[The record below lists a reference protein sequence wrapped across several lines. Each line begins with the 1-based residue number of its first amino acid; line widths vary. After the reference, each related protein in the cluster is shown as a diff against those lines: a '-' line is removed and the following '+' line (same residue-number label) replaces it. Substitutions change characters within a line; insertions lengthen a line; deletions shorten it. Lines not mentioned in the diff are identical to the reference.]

1 MILKQEWGAGLVMS
15 AAVAVATAS
24 MAAEPGPLSHDAA
37 IELFSASEAAAWNSA
52 QLKEPEDFKT
62 RDLRDE
68 NGVPT
73 CRSMPNNDADN
84 PKIRILA
91 PVLGKTLTAPLD
103 IDLQF
108 VPTASAPIRP
118 DTFRVCYVGMTTMDI
133 TKRITDRVSVS
144 EKGLHLAGAQLPHG
158 HHRLLMLIAD
168 SRGRLGRREAVFDIE

>member
-1 MILKQEWGAGLVMS
+1 MILKQEWGATLVMT

-24 MAAEPGPLSHDAA
+24 MAAEPAGL
-37 IELFSASEAAAWNSA
+37 ELFSASEAAAWNSP
-52 QLKEPEDFKT
+52 QPKQPDDFST

-68 NGVPT
+68 SGIPT

-118 DTFRVCYVGMTTMDI
+118 DTFRLCYVGLITMDI

-158 HHRLLMLIAD
+158 HHRLLLLIAD
-168 SRGRLGRREAVFDIE
+168 ERGRLGRREAVVDID

>member
-1 MILKQEWGAGLVMS
+1 
-15 AAVAVATAS
+15 
-24 MAAEPGPLSHDAA
+24 
-37 IELFSASEAAAWNSA
+37 
-52 QLKEPEDFKT
+52 
-62 RDLRDE
+62 
-68 NGVPT
+68 
-73 CRSMPNNDADN
+73 MPNNDADN

-118 DTFRVCYVGMTTMDI
+118 DTFRVCYVGLTTMDI

-158 HHRLLMLIAD
+158 QHRLLMLIAD
-168 SRGRLGRREAVFDIE
+168 QRGRLGRREAVFNID